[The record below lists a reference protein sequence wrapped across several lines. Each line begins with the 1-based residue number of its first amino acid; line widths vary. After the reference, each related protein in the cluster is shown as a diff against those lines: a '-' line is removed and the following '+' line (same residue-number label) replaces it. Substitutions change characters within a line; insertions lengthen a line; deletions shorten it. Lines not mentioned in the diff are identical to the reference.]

1 MQNTFDLL
9 SGLVEWQ
16 GAEMH
21 ESKRGK
27 MKPVA
32 KGIPGMRFKAAWRA
46 HKAIL
51 MSAGVRLAIRE
62 RKASIGQYV
71 IRRGHSKAVC
81 RNQWEDVLW
90 LNRHNWQA
98 AVAAGIPVPEL
109 PEAESQK
116 TLSRDAD
123 PF

>member
-1 MQNTFDLL
+1 MENTLNL
-9 SGLVEWQ
+9 IAGLVEWQ
-16 GAEMH
+16 GAELH

-27 MKPVA
+27 MKPIA

-46 HKAIL
+46 HKALL

-62 RKASIGQYV
+62 RKA
-71 IRRGHSKAVC
+71 
-81 RNQWEDVLW
+81 
-90 LNRHNWQA
+90 

-109 PEAESQK
+109 PDTGAQK
-116 TLSRDAD
+116 ELSRDAD